1 MSAAQG
7 AGPAPS
13 NGYNAEKVK
22 NYVERIEALH
32 ADIASIMGAALNEC
46 KQVHGDIK
54 IVLDE
59 AKDSDGIP
67 KKALRKVIKAR
78 SLERKAAE
86 VRDDLDGDDQDSFD
100 LIRHALGDLG
110 DTPLGAA
117 ALERAGL
124 KTGAETTRTKR
135 PRKRKS
141 GGEDVAVAESHTDTS
156 DAPFAAPADPDMP
169 KAPAEPVN

>member
-1 MSAAQG
+1 MSEAEST
-7 AGPAPS
+7 GPAPS
-13 NGYNAEKVK
+13 NGYDPEKVK
-22 NYVERIEALH
+22 NYVDQIESLH

-46 KQVHGDIK
+46 KQVHSDIK
-54 IVLDE
+54 LVLDE
-59 AKDSDGIP
+59 AKDNDGIP

-86 VRDDLDGDDQDSFD
+86 VREDLEGDDQDSFD

-117 ALERAGL
+117 ALERAQSR
-124 KTGAETTRTKR
+124 KAAPRR
-135 PRKRKS
+135 SRKRRG
-141 GGEDVAVAESHTDTS
+141 GGEDVAGAESHADTS

-169 KAPAEPVN
+169 NAPAAPAN